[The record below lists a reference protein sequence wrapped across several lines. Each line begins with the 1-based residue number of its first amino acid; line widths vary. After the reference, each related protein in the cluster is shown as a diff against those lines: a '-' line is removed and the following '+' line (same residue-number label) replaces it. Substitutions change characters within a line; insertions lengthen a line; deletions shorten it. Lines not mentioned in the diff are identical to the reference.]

1 MGVHMKKPERISA
14 TTQVVDA
21 VRLAIQKGELKV
33 GDKLP
38 RESDMAEELGVGRS
52 SLREGIKILNAYGIV
67 ESRQGEGTYIVD
79 NSARNFFQ
87 FMGFFPSA
95 ENTINYLE
103 LRRTLEVGNIVSIY
117 DKITC
122 SELDALEKLV
132 DILGRKCPI
141 DAYVEADQ
149 DFHQALISYTQN
161 PMLIQINNM
170 IADMRSNLL
179 YRMFC
184 HHEIV
189 QDAYAAH
196 REILRAIRNRD
207 LLACI
212 QAVNDHLDTTE
223 RHSKSVDM

>member
-189 QDAYAAH
+189 QLMPPTGRFCGLSAAGISWPAS
-196 REILRAIRNRD
+196 RR
-207 LLACI
+207 
-212 QAVNDHLDTTE
+212 
-223 RHSKSVDM
+223 

>member
-87 FMGFFPSA
+87 
-95 ENTINYLE
+95 
-103 LRRTLEVGNIVSIY
+103 
-117 DKITC
+117 
-122 SELDALEKLV
+122 
-132 DILGRKCPI
+132 
-141 DAYVEADQ
+141 
-149 DFHQALISYTQN
+149 
-161 PMLIQINNM
+161 
-170 IADMRSNLL
+170 
-179 YRMFC
+179 
-184 HHEIV
+184 
-189 QDAYAAH
+189 
-196 REILRAIRNRD
+196 
-207 LLACI
+207 
-212 QAVNDHLDTTE
+212 
-223 RHSKSVDM
+223 

>member
-1 MGVHMKKPERISA
+1 M
-14 TTQVVDA
+14 
-21 VRLAIQKGELKV
+21 
-33 GDKLP
+33 
-38 RESDMAEELGVGRS
+38 
-52 SLREGIKILNAYGIV
+52 
-67 ESRQGEGTYIVD
+67 
-79 NSARNFFQ
+79 
-87 FMGFFPSA
+87 
-95 ENTINYLE
+95 E
-103 LRRTLEVGNIVSIY
+103 LRRTIEVGNIVSIY
-117 DKITC
+117 DKITS

-141 DAYVEADQ
+141 DEYVEADQ

>member
-1 MGVHMKKPERISA
+1 MRKPERISA

-21 VRLAIQKGELKV
+21 VRLAIQRGELKV

-38 RESDMAEELGVGRS
+38 KESDMAEELGVGRS

-67 ESRQGEGTYIVD
+67 ESRQGEGTYIVN

-103 LRRTLEVGNIVSIY
+103 LRRTIEVGNIVSVY
-117 DKITC
+117 DKLTN
-122 SELDALEKLV
+122 EDLEELEKLAE
-132 DILGRKCPI
+132 ILHKKCPI
-141 DAYVEADQ
+141 DEYVEADKN
-149 DFHQALISYTQN
+149 FHQALISYTQN

-170 IADMRSNLL
+170 IAELRSNLL
-179 YRMFC
+179 YQIFC
-184 HHEIV
+184 YPKIVEDAYNAHRKIV
-189 QDAYAAH
+189 Q
-196 REILRAIRNRD
+196 AIRSRD

-212 QAVNDHLDTTE
+212 RAVNDHLDTTE
-223 RHSKSVDM
+223 AHAKSIG